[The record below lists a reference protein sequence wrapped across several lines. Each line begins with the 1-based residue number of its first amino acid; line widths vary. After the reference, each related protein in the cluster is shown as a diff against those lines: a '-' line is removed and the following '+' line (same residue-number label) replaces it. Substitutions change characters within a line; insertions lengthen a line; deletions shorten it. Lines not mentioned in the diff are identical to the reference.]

1 MSRRG
6 TSESFRL
13 GIASQW
19 RTCVW
24 NSRAKLH
31 CGNHW
36 AHHSQ
41 CTVSARALLGHIR
54 GSSAQML
61 LSHTSYIIDDA
72 THLTVHL
79 LGYMTDSMG
88 YISRAILFDGM
99 REPRAFY
106 FYLSSLYTLNT
117 HLCAYPHVFW
127 SSCINQTNRVI
138 GKNNNNN
145 CSGNVPIFRD
155 GRKLNLLINNM
166 NIKHPKDY
174 ENSLFPLH
182 LQHTAKANNMHMIYF
197 EPDSWCSLYPID
209 FHSIFSY
216 YGSQPTI

>member
-1 MSRRG
+1 
-6 TSESFRL
+6 
-13 GIASQW
+13 
-19 RTCVW
+19 
-24 NSRAKLH
+24 
-31 CGNHW
+31 
-36 AHHSQ
+36 
-41 CTVSARALLGHIR
+41 
-54 GSSAQML
+54 ML

-88 YISRAILFDGM
+88 FYISRAILFDGM

-166 NIKHPKDY
+166 NIKLRKQPI
-174 ENSLFPLH
+174 SITF
-182 LQHTAKANNMHMIYF
+182 TAKANNMHS
-197 EPDSWCSLYPID
+197 D
-209 FHSIFSY
+209 IF
-216 YGSQPTI
+216 